1 LLPLAANAAA
11 SAETAKAVSVP
22 KREIRSAILI
32 VLSLSLMKMLYFGM
46 DSYFKTNFSDRIN
59 RI

>member
-1 LLPLAANAAA
+1 LPLAAKAAA

-32 VLSLSLMKMLYFGM
+32 ILSLFSLLKVTRKLQRLLN
-46 DSYFKTNFSDRIN
+46 FK
-59 RI
+59 